1 MPADLVEEVVRI
13 AGVDRVP
20 ATPLPRLSGVAK
32 PVLTPAQKKSRA
44 VRRLLAARGLVE
56 AVTWSFIPESEA
68 KAFGGGQDDLALD
81 NPISTELS
89 QMRPSLLSGLI
100 SAAKRNRDRGI
111 ADGALFELGNA
122 YRGRAPEDQFAAA
135 SGVRFGQ
142 SSIDGA
148 GRHWSGAAPEA
159 GWSAVKAD
167 AIAALEALGLS
178 QSKVQITREAPD
190 WFHPGRSGAI
200 KLGPKVTLGVFGE
213 LHPDT
218 LAALDADG
226 PMAAFEI
233 YLDNLPPS
241 KAKGTA
247 KAALDA
253 SDLQAVTRDFAFL
266 VDAETDAAVLVRAAS
281 SADRALISSVNVFDE
296 FTGQGVP
303 EGKKSLAIE
312 VVLQPRDKTLTDEE
326 IDAVAEKVVAGV
338 AKATGGT
345 LR

>member
-1 MPADLVEEVVRI
+1 
-13 AGVDRVP
+13 
-20 ATPLPRLSGVAK
+20 
-32 PVLTPAQKKSRA
+32 
-44 VRRLLAARGLVE
+44 
-56 AVTWSFIPESEA
+56 
-68 KAFGGGQDDLALD
+68 
-81 NPISTELS
+81 
-89 QMRPSLLSGLI
+89 
-100 SAAKRNRDRGI
+100 
-111 ADGALFELGNA
+111 
-122 YRGRAPEDQFAAA
+122 
-135 SGVRFGQ
+135 
-142 SSIDGA
+142 
-148 GRHWSGAAPEA
+148 
-159 GWSAVKAD
+159 
-167 AIAALEALGLS
+167 LEALGLN

-200 KLGPKVTLGVFGE
+200 KLGPKVMLGVFGE

-218 LAALDADG
+218 LAALDADA
-226 PMAAFEI
+226 PMAAFEV

-247 KAALDA
+247 RAALDA

-281 SADRALISSVNVFDE
+281 SADRSLISSVNVFDE
-296 FTGQGVP
+296 FTGRGVP

-338 AKATGGT
+338 AKATGGM